1 MVMPPAPRHCF
12 FFLIRPGLWCCFR
25 SHLHRIGVVQR
36 GALLYSMG
44 GIFYMSRVTSFQSCV
59 EVENCDGIGQSGD

>member
-1 MVMPPAPRHCF
+1 MVMPPSPTTL
-12 FFLIRPGLWCCFR
+12 FLFSIRSGLWCCFR
-25 SHLHRIGVVQR
+25 SYLHRIGVVQR

-59 EVENCDGIGQSGD
+59 EVENCNGIGKSGD